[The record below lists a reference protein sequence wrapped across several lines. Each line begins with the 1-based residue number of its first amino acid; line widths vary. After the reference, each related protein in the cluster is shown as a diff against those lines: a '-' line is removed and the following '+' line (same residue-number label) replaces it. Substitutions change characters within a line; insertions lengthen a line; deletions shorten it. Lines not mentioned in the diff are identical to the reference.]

1 MSGIQKILH
10 AECEGFLFVLNL
22 FAGRVYLSAC
32 LFSTF
37 FAGRMYGQT
46 LLESQVVN
54 FSGLSPDLIR
64 DVVTLNLPGFE
75 KVHLTTSI
83 FSARLLN
90 AFASEVISL
99 SL

>member
-1 MSGIQKILH
+1 
-10 AECEGFLFVLNL
+10 
-22 FAGRVYLSAC
+22 
-32 LFSTF
+32 
-37 FAGRMYGQT
+37 

>member
-10 AECEGFLFVLNL
+10 AECEGFFVCSQPFCRQSVSISLFV
-22 FAGRVYLSAC
+22 
-32 LFSTF
+32 STF
-37 FAGRMYGQT
+37 LQAECMGKLCCNLR
-46 LLESQVVN
+46 LLISLVLVRN
-54 FSGLSPDLIR
+54 LVR